1 MAVFNFQS
9 SSSIPTTWS
18 LSKFIHVPV
27 PDEQCQKKMAVSD
40 LAFGYMF
47 QVVPSEHI
55 M

>member
-1 MAVFNFQS
+1 MMSNV
-9 SSSIPTTWS
+9 
-18 LSKFIHVPV
+18 
-27 PDEQCQKKMAVSD
+27 KKKKKKKNMTVSD

>member
-1 MAVFNFQS
+1 MTVFNFQS
-9 SSSIPTTWS
+9 SSSIPTKWS
-18 LSKFIHVPV
+18 LSKFIRVPI
-27 PDEQCQKKMAVSD
+27 PWWAMSKNMAVND